1 LILLSSCVFEAPF
14 EANAKIPVDPA
25 LLGRWEKISDDGD
38 AERIRVL
45 QHSDNEYV
53 VEYPVGEKAMVFR
66 AFAVELA
73 GADFI
78 QVQWI
83 GTAAGPVK
91 DGDRKYHL
99 LKVAVDG
106 ETMDMRVIN
115 ADVLG
120 KEHNDAAAMK
130 DTFEKRK
137 DDPKLF
143 DEPVKFRKVH

>member
-1 LILLSSCVFEAPF
+1 
-14 EANAKIPVDPA
+14 
-25 LLGRWEKISDDGD
+25 
-38 AERIRVL
+38 
-45 QHSDNEYV
+45 
-53 VEYPVGEKAMVFR
+53 
-66 AFAVELA
+66 
-73 GADFI
+73 
-78 QVQWI
+78 
-83 GTAAGPVK
+83 VK